1 MSSNISRRGIRSQQG
16 RAALIKAGTLSGA
29 PALTLAVLA
38 ILHGAPAR
46 AADAAAEETGGL
58 TEIVVTAEKRSENLE
73 VVPTSI
79 TALTSKTLDLQG
91 IASVQDMTNYAPGLY
106 YTTYDNRPY
115 IRGIGRNSDNL
126 AVESGVAVYV
136 DGIYNGANA
145 STILQNSTL
154 FTDEI
159 QILRGPQNTLF
170 GRNADGGMIDYI
182 SKRPTSDFQ
191 GEVRSGYDSYHKA
204 FVEGAFSGPISDSLR
219 YRFGANYTNQNSDG
233 FYKNLNGVSEG
244 GDVAQ
249 GGNGT
254 SYHIE
259 GQLEGNVG
267 SVFDWW
273 TKLATSDYD
282 VSYHTE
288 TLLGPLDTREF
299 PVPLFPN
306 ANFGTCA
313 MPGGAGGLGCAG
325 NPDTLVSVLTGKN
338 SIAGNPSALGTGT
351 FDSGFQSQSKQQN
364 NWIFATH
371 LTFHADGFD
380 VKYLGGYQKFNYDLT
395 APWTNSQGVSSGVLG
410 FDLQGPAAVAPLCG
424 LFFGATNLA
433 GCTQNLA
440 VNSGHN
446 NFTFDEHEQFFSNEL
461 NIASTG
467 QGALQWIGGLYQFH
481 EKYTQPINVNSPDQS
496 QLATPYNFLALVG
509 GLTGAIPIQDSL
521 VAAPANPSRSAY
533 NEYTALA
540 EDSYGV
546 FGQLDWQASSQF
558 KITTGVRYSYDKKSG
573 DQSFRIMAF
582 DAEGLIPGVPLG
594 VNMFGANTPAFDI
607 TPVATTCNGNSY
619 RGTGPCAINAAGAA
633 ATTLDAHW
641 DAVTGIAGVSW
652 TPAPDILGYAKY
664 SRGYKAGGF
673 NSGINAPDPE
683 TGQETVDA
691 FEVGYKETFGK
702 TFQANIATF
711 YYNYKNDQ
719 QPLGVLDPTT
729 NVINNIIVNIPEVHT
744 YGAELETLWNPI
756 TDLDILLNYAY
767 LHATIS
773 STNGICYQD
782 ASDPNGLAPGANTG
796 GCPGPGPTGAQTQN
810 IQGATLPASPRNK
823 VALNAIYTLHFDPGS
838 LALSATYIWRDKT
851 YDSVFN
857 RSYNLDPSY
866 AQVNLR
872 AIWSDAANR
881 YNVIIYGN
889 NITNKI
895 AQDASFG
902 LGVTNPGPGQVID
915 PVVSYI
921 PPRVYGIELR
931 YRFH

>member
-1 MSSNISRRGIRSQQG
+1 MSSKISRETRSHGQH
-16 RAALIKAGTLSGA
+16 AALKASSLSGA
-29 PALTLAVLA
+29 SALTLAVLA
-38 ILHGAPAR
+38 NLHAAPAR
-46 AADAAAEETGGL
+46 AADAAAVEDTGL
-58 TEIVVTAEKRSENLE
+58 TEIIVTAEKRSENLE
-73 VVPTSI
+73 RVPASI
-79 TALTSKTLDLQG
+79 TAFTSKTLDAQG
-91 IASVQDMTNYAPGLY
+91 IASVQDLTNYAPGLY

-115 IRGIGRNSDNL
+115 MRGIGRNTDNL

-154 FTDEI
+154 FTDEVEV
-159 QILRGPQNTLF
+159 LRGPQNTLF
-170 GRNADGGMIDYI
+170 GRNADGGTINYV
-182 SKRPTSDFQ
+182 SKRPTSDFEA
-191 GEVRSGYDSYHKA
+191 EVRTGYDSYQKA
-204 FVEGAFSGPISDSLR
+204 FVEGAFSGPISDSVR
-219 YRFGANYTNQNSDG
+219 YRFGANYTSQNGDG
-233 FYKNLNGVSEG
+233 FYKNLNGVDEG

-259 GQLEGNVG
+259 GQLEGNIG
-267 SVFDWW
+267 PNFDWW

-306 ANFGTCA
+306 PNFGTCA
-313 MPGGAGGLGCAG
+313 LPGGAGGLGCAG
-325 NPDTLVSVLTGKN
+325 SPDTLVSVLTGKN
-338 SIAGNPSALGTGT
+338 SIAGNPSSLGTGT

-380 VKYLGGYQKFNYDLT
+380 IKYLGGYQKFNYDLT

-410 FDLQGPAAVAPLCG
+410 YTLQGPAAVTPLCG

-433 GCTQNLA
+433 GCTQNLT
-440 VNSGHN
+440 VNSAHN
-446 NFTFDEHEQFFSNEL
+446 NFTFDEYEQFFSNEL
-461 NIASTG
+461 DFASTG
-467 QGALQWIGGLYQFH
+467 QGPVQWIGGLYQFH
-481 EKYTQPINVNSPDQS
+481 EKYTQPINVNSPDQT

-509 GLTGAIPIQDSL
+509 GLTGVIPIQNSL
-521 VAAPANPSRSAY
+521 VAAAPNPTRSAY

-540 EDSYGV
+540 EDSYGI
-546 FGQLDWQASSQF
+546 FGQIDWQPSSQF
-558 KITTGVRYSYDKKSG
+558 KITTGLRYSYDKKDG

-582 DAEGLIPGVPLG
+582 DAEGLIPGLPLG

-607 TPVATTCNGNSY
+607 TGVATTCNGQSY
-619 RGTGPCAINAAGAA
+619 RGTGPCTINSAGAA
-633 ATTLDAHW
+633 QTSLDAHW
-641 DAVTGIAGVSW
+641 DAVTGVAGVSW
-652 TPAPDILGYAKY
+652 TPTTDILGYAKY

-673 NSGINAPDPE
+673 NSGINAVDPE
-683 TGQETVDA
+683 TSQETVDA
-691 FEVGYKETFGK
+691 FEVGYKQTFGR
-702 TFQANIATF
+702 TFQANLATF

-719 QPLGVLDPTT
+719 QPLGELDPATS
-729 NVINNIIVNIPEVHT
+729 VINTIIVNIPVVHT
-744 YGAELETLWNPI
+744 YGAELETIWNPI

-773 STNGICYQD
+773 STNGVCYQD
-782 ASDPNGLAPGANTG
+782 AADPLAIAPGANTS
-796 GCPGPGPTGAQTQN
+796 GCAAGSGLQN
-810 IQGATLPASPRNK
+810 LVGSTLPASPRNK
-823 VALNAIYTLHFDPGS
+823 VALNAIYTFHFTPGS
-838 LALSATYIWRDKT
+838 LALSGTYIWRDKT

-872 AIWSDAANR
+872 AIWSDTSNH
-881 YNVIIYGN
+881 YNVILYGN
-889 NITNKI
+889 NVFNKI
-895 AQDASFG
+895 AQDAQFG
-902 LGVTNPGPGQVID
+902 LGVTNSGPGQVID

-921 PPRVYGIELR
+921 PPRVYGVELR
-931 YRFH
+931 YRFR

>member
-1 MSSNISRRGIRSQQG
+1 
-16 RAALIKAGTLSGA
+16 LSGA
-29 PALTLAVLA
+29 SALTLAVLA

-46 AADAAAEETGGL
+46 AAEAAAEDTGAL

-73 VVPTSI
+73 VVPASI
-79 TALTSKTLDLQG
+79 SAFNSKTLDLQG
-91 IASVQDMTNYAPGLY
+91 IASVQDLTNYAPGLY

-115 IRGIGRNSDNL
+115 IRGIGRNTDNL

-154 FTDEI
+154 FTD
-159 QILRGPQNTLF
+159 QVQVLRGPQNTLF

-182 SKRPTSDFQ
+182 SKRPTSDFE
-191 GEVRSGYDSYHKA
+191 GEVRTGYDNYHKA
-204 FVEGAFSGPISDSLR
+204 FVESAVSGPINDSVR
-219 YRFGANYTNQNSDG
+219 YRFGANYTDQNGKG
-233 FYKNLNGVSEG
+233 FYTNLNGVDEG

-249 GGNGT
+249 GGNGN

-267 SVFDWW
+267 SNFEWW

-299 PVPLFPN
+299 PNPLFPN

-325 NPDTLVSVLTGKN
+325 SPDTIVSVLTGKN
-338 SIAGNPSALGTGT
+338 TIAGNPSALGTGT

-395 APWTNSQGVSSGVLG
+395 APWTNSQGVSSGILG
-410 FDLQGPAAVAPLCG
+410 YTLQGPAAPTPTCG
-424 LFFGATNLA
+424 FFFGATNLA
-433 GCTQNLA
+433 GCSQNL
-440 VNSGHN
+440 VINSAHN
-446 NFTFDEHEQFFSNEL
+446 NFTFDEYEQFFSNEL

-467 QGALQWIGGLYQFH
+467 QGPLQWIGGLYQFH
-481 EKYTQPINVNSPDQS
+481 EKYTQPINVNSPDQA
-496 QLATPYNFLALVG
+496 QLATPYSIVAIAGGALV
-509 GLTGAIPIQDSL
+509 P
-521 VAAPANPSRSAY
+521 APANPSRSAY

-558 KITTGVRYSYDKKSG
+558 KITTGLRYSYDKKSG

-582 DAEGLIPGVPLG
+582 DFESVGLG
-594 VNMFGANTPAFDI
+594 VNTFGANTPAFDI
-607 TPVATTCNGNSY
+607 TPAATTCNGQSY
-619 RGTGPCAINAAGAA
+619 RGTGACFFNAAGAA
-633 ATTLDAHW
+633 QTSLDDHW
-641 DAVTGIAGVSW
+641 DAVTGTAGVSW
-652 TPAPDILGYAKY
+652 TPAADILAYAKY

-673 NSGINAPDPE
+673 NSGINAPNPE
-683 TGQETVDA
+683 TGMETVDA

-702 TFQANIATF
+702 TFQANLATF
-711 YYNYKNDQ
+711 YYDYKNDQ
-719 QPLGVLDPTT
+719 QPFGLLDTTTGVVN
-729 NVINNIIVNIPEVHT
+729 NVIFNLPVVHT

-767 LHATIS
+767 LHSIIS
-773 STNGICYQD
+773 STNGACYQD
-782 ASDPNGLAPGANTG
+782 SADPLALAPGANTS
-796 GCPGPGPTGAQTQN
+796 GCPAAVGGSQTQN
-810 IQGATLPASPRNK
+810 IVGATLPASPRNK
-823 VALNAIYTLHFDPGS
+823 VTANAIYTFHFDPGS

-866 AQVNLR
+866 GQVNLR
-872 AIWSDAANR
+872 AIWTDAANH

-889 NITNKI
+889 NLTNKV

-902 LGVTNPGPGQVID
+902 LGVNNPGPGQVID

-921 PPRVYGIELR
+921 PPRVYGVELR